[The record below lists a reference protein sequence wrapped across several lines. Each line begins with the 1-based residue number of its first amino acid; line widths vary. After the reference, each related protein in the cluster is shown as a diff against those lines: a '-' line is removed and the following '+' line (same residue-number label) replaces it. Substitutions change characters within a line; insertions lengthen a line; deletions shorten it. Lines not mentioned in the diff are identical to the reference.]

1 MTEGGALG
9 QGMPRRADAARNRAR
24 ILEAAREQ
32 VRLHGPEVGMDA
44 IAAAAG
50 VAVGTLYRHFPAK
63 GDLVGAVVREF
74 LEAVAA
80 DVESAANRVDNGAS
94 PAAELIALIGRAIDR
109 GASNHAS
116 KLAAQ
121 QLGVSTAHPEAER
134 RSTES
139 LTRLIHAGRLAN
151 QFRMDLV
158 VADVYLLVANAPVD
172 MPAKDRT
179 RWLELVAP
187 GLLVPPSDP
196 PGGSEADGARD
207 LRS

>member
-1 MTEGGALG
+1 MTESGALG

-32 VRLHGPEVGMDA
+32 VRVHGPEVGMDT

-63 GDLVGAVVREF
+63 GDLISAVVREF

-80 DVESAANRVDNGAS
+80 DVESAANRVDEGAS
-94 PAAELIALIGRAIDR
+94 PAGELVALLGRAIER

-121 QLGVSTAHPEAER
+121 QLGVSTAHPAAER
-134 RSTES
+134 RTTES
-139 LTRLIHAGRLAN
+139 LTRLIQAGRLAS
-151 QFRMDLV
+151 QFRLDLV

-172 MPAKDRT
+172 MPARDRT
-179 RWLELVAP
+179 RWLELVVP

-196 PGGSEADGARD
+196 RGGNGG
-207 LRS
+207 